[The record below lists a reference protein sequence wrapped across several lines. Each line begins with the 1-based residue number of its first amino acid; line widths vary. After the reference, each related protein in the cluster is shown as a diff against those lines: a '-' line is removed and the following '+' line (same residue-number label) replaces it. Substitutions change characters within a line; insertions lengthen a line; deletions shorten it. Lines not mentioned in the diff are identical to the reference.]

1 MHHMSKFMEECLNIR
16 MDQETWAI
24 LSGLVKV
31 GHHSSCWE
39 MDLAVNLGS
48 HLKRESSSMAI
59 LVLSWEEIKIELSKN
74 LARSFISDLV
84 GLNFLVPG

>member
-1 MHHMSKFMEECLNIR
+1 MSKLMEECH
-16 MDQETWAI
+16 D
-24 LSGLVKV
+24 LSMREKGWLVCFWLVKV
-31 GHHSSCWE
+31 SHHSSCWE